1 MQTSYIYETLTQLIL
16 LALILRTEGDL
27 QGDLVRYSQIWATRE
42 KEKTSAAV
50 LNMYVEILFLRISTT
65 SYLGQQKRELHFIRK
80 FNNTA
85 APFTDVIAMGQS

>member
-1 MQTSYIYETLTQLIL
+1 
-16 LALILRTEGDL
+16 
-27 QGDLVRYSQIWATRE
+27 
-42 KEKTSAAV
+42 
-50 LNMYVEILFLRISTT
+50 MYVQILFLRISTT